1 MTALKFGN
9 LDTYLRNHN
18 AVKGEG
24 HTHTRIGDKNSG
36 IFGGSY
42 NINLGE
48 WKDFMQ
54 LYYQHVIVKGNLEY
68 LTEKQLEEN
77 GPIMID
83 IDLRYPAEITT
94 KQHTKDHVVDALLLY
109 ADKIVQLL
117 DVKEGSAIEAF
128 IMEKKD
134 VNILENKTKDG
145 LHIII
150 GIQMHKALQVILR
163 QKVLPELKN
172 VWDDLPVINEWNDI
186 LDEGVTKGICNWQL
200 YGSRK
205 PAHQAYM
212 VKYHFE
218 LAYNGS
224 DWSIEEYP
232 MDKFSVEKNLLKLS
246 ARCTDYPAFP
256 LKAGMFNEFEA
267 AKKTLHQVSRPNGTV
282 GGGAGGADGAKPRLK
297 IKVKNSNKIAYSDI
311 NSEAVLDNMLE
322 ALFDDIGPIN
332 YRIKE
337 THDYT
342 LSLPASYYGPGSYN
356 KWIKVGMALHNTSAD
371 LFLTWLKFSSQEGCR
386 DTLKGANGKFDW
398 RNVPELYET
407 WEKFSHDNSEC
418 LTYRSIMYWSKN
430 DARDKYDTIRADTI
444 DFFVSLT
451 MQNVTEFDLAQVLYN
466 MYRDRFVCASIKD
479 KVWYEFIDHRWHK
492 IDSGNTLRLAISKQM
507 HQIYIDK
514 LNEVNKKVEAMDPA
528 EPSRVKLMNSTQKIT
543 EISIMLKKTQPK
555 QNIMSE
561 ACLLFYDKDFLG
573 KLDQNTHL
581 LCFKNGVVD
590 FKLKTFRK
598 GQPDDFLSKC
608 TNNDYVSYHL
618 INTKY
623 ARIKEEIMT
632 FMRQV
637 FPIADLEEFM
647 WAHLASCLIGVNVNQ
662 TFTVYKG
669 VGSNGKSIL
678 TDLMRAGL
686 GTYAKTVSVAL
697 LTTKRTAIGGSSSEV
712 AQLGGIRYVILGE
725 PNKGDRLVEGTMKE
739 LSGGTDEIQA
749 RQLFQESFTF
759 VPQFKM
765 ILMTNNDL
773 EITSND
779 DGTWRRMRY
788 ADFLSVFIKNPYGD
802 PDKPRSE
809 YPYQFPID
817 EHLKDKKNEWA
828 PVLMSM
834 LVERAYAA
842 QGFVKDCDTVL
853 RASKK
858 KREDN
863 DYLAAFAK
871 DKVRKCEG
879 KSIKKQELMETF
891 KTWYLVSNPGSKT
904 IPKMKEIVDYMNVKY
919 GECTKTGWRNMEI
932 IYDND
937 EEENDPMHDL

>member
-1 MTALKFGN
+1 MAALKSVSFDN
-9 LDTYLRNHN
+9 YLRTHN

-24 HTHTRIGDKNSG
+24 FTHTRIGDKNLG
-36 IFGGSY
+36 IYGGSY
-42 NINLGE
+42 SIQSNE

-54 LYYQHVIVKGNLEY
+54 MYYEHVIVKGNLEY
-68 LTEKQLEEN
+68 LTEKQLVEN

-83 IDLRYPAEITT
+83 IDLRYDCDITE
-94 KQHTKDHVVDALLLY
+94 KQHSKDHLVDALMLY
-109 ADKIVQLL
+109 ADKIAQLL
-117 DVKEGSAIEAF
+117 DISAGATFDAF
-128 IMEKKD
+128 VMEKKD
-134 VNILENKTKDG
+134 VNALENKTKDG
-145 LHIII
+145 MHIII
-150 GIQMHKALQVILR
+150 GIQMHKALQVVLR
-163 QKVLPELKN
+163 KKVLPELKTI
-172 VWDDLPVINEWNDI
+172 WDDLPVVNDWEDI
-186 LDEGVTKGICNWQL
+186 LDEGVTKGQCNWQV

-205 PAHQAYM
+205 PGHQAYM

-218 LAYNGS
+218 LAYIDR
-224 DWSIEEYP
+224 DWTIEEYP
-232 MDKFSVEKNLLKLS
+232 MDKFSVEKNLHKLS
-246 ARCTDYPAFP
+246 ARYSEYPAFP
-256 LKAGMFNEFEA
+256 LKENVFAEFEE
-267 AKKTLHQVSRPNGTV
+267 AKKTLHQKAAVGAGT
-282 GGGAGGADGAKPRLK
+282 GTGGAADGAKHKLK
-297 IKVKNSNKIAYSDI
+297 IKIKNSSKIAYSDI
-311 NSEAVLDNMLE
+311 KSEAELNNMLE
-322 ALFDDIGPIN
+322 TLFEDIGPIN

-342 LSLPASYYGPGSYN
+342 MSLPASYYGPGSYN

-371 LFLTWLKFSSQEGCR
+371 LFLTWLKFSSQENCR
-386 DTLKGANGKFDW
+386 DTLKEANGKFDW
-398 RNVPELYET
+398 RNVPDLYDT
-407 WEKFSHDNSEC
+407 WEKFSHNPDC

-430 DARDKYDTIRADTI
+430 DARDKYDAIRAVTV

-451 MQNVTEFDLAQVLYN
+451 IQNITEFDLAQVLYN

-479 KVWYEFIDHRWHK
+479 KSWYEYINHRWHK
-492 IDSGNTLRLAISKQM
+492 IDSGFSLRLAISKDM
-507 HQIYIDK
+507 HKIYVDK

-528 EPSRVKLMNSTQKIT
+528 DPQRVKLMNSTQKIT
-543 EISIMLKKTQPK
+543 DISLMLKKTQPK

-573 KLDQNTHL
+573 KLDQKTHI

-608 TNNDYVSYHL
+608 TNNDYLPYNLLS
-618 INTKY
+618 TKY
-623 ARIKEEIMT
+623 ARVKEEIMT
-632 FMRQV
+632 FMKQV
-637 FPIADLEEFM
+637 FPIADLEEYM
-647 WAHLASCLIGVNVNQ
+647 WDHLASCCIGVNVNQ

-765 ILMTNNDL
+765 VLMTNNDL

-788 ADFLSVFIKNPYGD
+788 ADFLAVFLKNPYGD

-817 EHLKDKKNEWA
+817 EQLKDKKNEWA

-834 LVERAYAA
+834 LVERAYAS

-891 KTWYLVSNPGSKT
+891 KNWYLVSNPGSKT
-904 IPKMKEIVDYMNVKY
+904 IPKMKEIVDYMNIKH
-919 GECTKTGWRNMEI
+919 GECGKNGWRNTEI
-932 IYDND
+932 IY
-937 EEENDPMHDL
+937 EEED